1 MASVDQDSG
10 DENPNF
16 VSPVQNSSGG
26 GDALVSAPTPVVVSE
41 VPSQPPTQ
49 VGALERPAAEQ
60 YTAEEDPEKRDLR
73 YRLRI
78 SELET
83 QVKAAQLEASE
94 AKQRAAEAALRAET
108 ALQSSSESVTSSK
121 VADESERL
129 KLQELWDNLV
139 YVPVPERNPFRGPDQ
154 PQMLKNRDRPQCFAL
169 DNDPT
174 YKLLVENKQ
183 SVRFEYQ
190 ILHPI
195 LYYYHGLQEFL
206 KGDLRL
212 ALETGDAS
220 TRLEYLEAAINTSTR
235 IYEWLTQRHALLQV
249 RARLQTEGNSAE
261 FLASPGQ
268 DLLGGGPRTAHE
280 LVGRPAAYR
289 LRSEG

>member
-49 VGALERPAAEQ
+49 VGTLERPAAEQ

-94 AKQRAAEAALRAET
+94 AKQRAAEAAQAQQVAQQQIAQQRASSALAIQQQQLTAAIQRQAQAAKVGKQTRRRVGTPAALRTNLE
-108 ALQSSSESVTSSK
+108 LQSS
-121 VADESERL
+121 
-129 KLQELWDNLV
+129 
-139 YVPVPERNPFRGPDQ
+139 
-154 PQMLKNRDRPQCFAL
+154 
-169 DNDPT
+169 
-174 YKLLVENKQ
+174 
-183 SVRFEYQ
+183 
-190 ILHPI
+190 
-195 LYYYHGLQEFL
+195 
-206 KGDLRL
+206 L
-212 ALETGDAS
+212 ALGSTPGVGSETQS
-220 TRLEYLEAAINTSTR
+220 
-235 IYEWLTQRHALLQV
+235 
-249 RARLQTEGNSAE
+249 
-261 FLASPGQ
+261 
-268 DLLGGGPRTAHE
+268 GG
-280 LVGRPAAYR
+280 LNV
-289 LRSEG
+289 